1 MVIEM
6 TKEEYKNLTQKI
18 VPKEN
23 KLKNA
28 IISFIVGGLIGLLA
42 QIIFYVLTT
51 EFNIKD
57 KDATSMMMVFFIFIS
72 CLFTALGFFD
82 NLVSKAKAGL
92 IVPITGFAHAMTSS
106 MIDYKKEGL
115 VTGIGSNAFKLTGS
129 VILYGVVSAYVFG
142 TIRYLFFGG

>member
-18 VPKEN
+18 IPKEN